1 MLSYGSKHG
10 AATKPKKNADIFD
23 QIDGKGLC
31 KKNLNSVRLK
41 TH

>member
-1 MLSYGSKHG
+1 MVQNMEQQQSL
-10 AATKPKKNADIFD
+10 KKNEDIFD